1 MKLINLTQHQLT
13 SQQLV
18 GAAEVGNDVRDEIV
32 KLITFSGC
40 PTAEII
46 KGNASR
52 LAEICR
58 DMHASHA
65 VIGGAPYFMG
75 PLEKALRNVGIV
87 PLYAFTERV
96 AVEVVNPETG
106 EVTKTSKF
114 NFAGWIEGAL

>member
-1 MKLINLTQHQLT
+1 MLLINLTQHTLTAEQLQG
-13 SQQLV
+13 SV
-18 GAAEVGNDVRDEIV
+18 EVGTDVRDEVI
-32 KLITFSGC
+32 KLITFNGL
-40 PTAEII
+40 PTAGEI

-75 PLEKALRNVGIV
+75 PLEQALRRVGV
-87 PLYAFTERV
+87 TPLYAFTERV
-96 AVEVVNPETG
+96 AVEVTNPETG

>member
-1 MKLINLTQHQLT
+1 MIIINLTQHNLTKEQL
-13 SQQLV
+13 Q
-18 GAAEVGNDVRDEIV
+18 GAAEVGNDVRDEVI
-32 KLITFSGC
+32 KLITFSGL
-40 PTAEII
+40 PTAGEI

-75 PLEKALRNVGIV
+75 PLEQALRRVGV
-87 PLYAFTERV
+87 TPLYAFTERV
-96 AVEVVNPETG
+96 AVEVTDPVTG

-114 NFAGWIEGAL
+114 NFAGWIEGVL

>member
-1 MKLINLTQHQLT
+1 MNIINLTQHQLT
-13 SQQLV
+13 KDQLI
-18 GAAEVGNDVRDEIV
+18 GAVEVGTEVRDEILN
-32 KLITFSGC
+32 LITFVGR
-40 PTAEII
+40 PTADVI

-75 PLEKALRNVGIV
+75 PLEQALRRAGIV

-96 AVEVVNPETG
+96 SVETINPETG
-106 EVTKTSKF
+106 EVVKTSKF
-114 NFAGWIEGAL
+114 NFAGWIEGCL

>member
-1 MKLINLTQHQLT
+1 MQIINLTQHQLT

-18 GAAEVGNDVRDEIV
+18 GAVEVGADIRDEVI

-40 PTAEII
+40 PTAEVI
-46 KGNASR
+46 KSNASR

-75 PLEKALRNVGIV
+75 PLEQALRRAGIV
-87 PLYAFTERV
+87 PLYAFSERV
-96 AVEVVNPETG
+96 AVEVTNPETG
-106 EVTKTSKF
+106 EVTKTSRF
-114 NFAGWIEGAL
+114 NFAGWIEGCL

>member
-1 MKLINLTQHQLT
+1 MILINLTQHTLTADQL
-13 SQQLV
+13 Q
-18 GAAEVGNDVRDEIV
+18 GAVEVGTDVRDEVV
-32 KLITFSGC
+32 KLITF
-40 PTAEII
+40 
-46 KGNASR
+46 SR

-75 PLEKALRNVGIV
+75 PLEQALRKAGIV

-96 AVEVVNPETG
+96 AVEVTNPETG

-114 NFAGWIEGAL
+114 NFAGWIEGVL

>member
-1 MKLINLTQHQLT
+1 MIIINLTQHNLTQEQLK
-13 SQQLV
+13 
-18 GAAEVGNDVRDEIV
+18 GAVEVGTDVRDEIV
-32 KLITFSGC
+32 KLITFNGL
-40 PTAEII
+40 PTAGEI

-75 PLEKALRNVGIV
+75 PLEQALRKAGIV

-96 AVEVVNPETG
+96 AVEVVNPKTG

-114 NFAGWIEGAL
+114 NFAGWIEGVL